1 MSLFEL
7 FDAAYGDGLYQ
18 SIPDGIGG
26 ADILHNGTVVDHMNP
41 EGVLHSHGMAFH
53 FPNVQGGVDVISDGQ
68 LVSHT
73 EPNVMG
79 GMDVYDGDMG
89 LEHMTMPNVHD
100 GVDIYGADMN
110 MDGMTMPN
118 VFGGEDYFSMQGNAD
133 EILSYDDPLM
143 HSAEYKMNPFNT
155 MGK

>member
-1 MSLFEL
+1 
-7 FDAAYGDGLYQ
+7 
-18 SIPDGIGG
+18 
-26 ADILHNGTVVDHMNP
+26 MNP
-41 EGVLHSHGMAFH
+41 EGVLHSQGMAFH

-73 EPNVMG
+73 EPNAMG

-100 GVDIYGADMN
+100 GVDIYDADMN

-143 HSAEYKMNPFNT
+143 HSPEYRMEPFKV
-155 MGK
+155 GI